1 MPLGFERF
9 FLISAHISNFSEA
22 ADDVDDDIA
31 SVFTAMELGMAP
43 AAVMSEHIAK
53 LIAYTQASDEDA
65 LRQAGVRI
73 KGVEELAALLTD
85 FKSQLEA
92 EDTPLRGK
100 RQLSR
105 QMVLPVG
112 PWASTKR
119 WPLAVYKP
127 GRGGAPAAWEP
138 SYTRFAA
145 GEHPQA
151 IAMSQS
157 SGKPLQ
163 VAKLVFKH
171 DLLPSKKIQF
181 IHIVAELRGVG

>member
-1 MPLGFERF
+1 
-9 FLISAHISNFSEA
+9 
-22 ADDVDDDIA
+22 
-31 SVFTAMELGMAP
+31 MAP

-85 FKSQLEA
+85 FKLQLEA

-163 VAKLVFKH
+163 VATLVFQYAKFSVYFFFHLHCGRTAWHGLMH
-171 DLLPSKKIQF
+171 DCCRWPLSSATFSKASCSVKI
-181 IHIVAELRGVG
+181 IRHTCRCL